1 MGYVSM
7 SPERL
12 FQTILKQLQ
21 ITKSLLPGEGARHL
35 AIINEM
41 LDYLR
46 RSRSSINSLT
56 NLTLASIDRILMDR
70 NSLLN
75 QTHVQMVPQVLETY
89 LEIFTP
95 VLIGNES
102 SSQITY
108 PTLGITLL
116 NLTCINERNFYIP
129 PLGVK

>member
-1 MGYVSM
+1 M